1 MHLLFHLLLH
11 LLLHLPTQPLVP
23 LLPLR
28 QLLLRQLLAPTISR
42 PTSIVVALHALLTLW
57 VRATSALAMT
67 SATRTRRHHHRPQCQ
82 LRSRLLYP
90 RNRRLHHQWMHR
102 RPSTRP
108 TCNCTDDSSVFRTHS
123 CATAPTAAPTAAPR
137 PQRVI
142 FIPIRC
148 SHGYSHCCVPTTGPN
163 EAPTAAPTAV
173 PTSAPTCTTATVP
186 TCKGGWAYSF
196 SAHSCGA
203 VTSDRS
209 TYCDSYLHA
218 DIHAYFWSYRSS
230 YQCTDGRPIPSR
242 PPLLLQHR
250 LPLRLRCPHG
260 YVVCHIH

>member
-1 MHLLFHLLLH
+1 MPCSHCGSEQ
-11 LLLHLPTQPLVP
+11 HLPWRWH
-23 LLPLR
+23 LR
-28 QLLLRQLLAPTISR
+28 HAHAGTITDRSANCGADCC
-42 PTSIVVALHALLTLW
+42 THGITDSITNGCTDA
-57 VRATSALAMT
+57 
-67 SATRTRRHHHRPQCQ
+67 RPQG
-82 LRSRLLYP
+82 LP
-90 RNRRLHHQWMHR
+90 
-102 RPSTRP
+102 
-108 TCNCTDDSSVFRTHS
+108 
-123 CATAPTAAPTAAPR
+123 ATALTTVLSSGPTRAPRLPRQHPRLR

-196 SAHSCGA
+196 SAHSYGA